1 MSRPE
6 YIEVEDNVNLH
17 VVDYGE
23 GPTVVFVH
31 GWPLSNAMFEY
42 QYSTLARQGLR
53 VVGISLRGYGL
64 SDKPY
69 GDYSYDRH
77 ADDLKCVFEQIAIV
91 EDAVLCGF
99 SMGGAVALHYAVKY
113 EGCHITRLALAGA
126 ALPVWTRRDGFDA
139 GHKLSEV
146 NDFIELNNTNRPE
159 LFKEFGKIFPAEESA
174 LPAGI
179 ADWLNTIH
187 LQSSGYATEQGLIAL
202 RDTDLREAVEMVSM
216 PTLILHGKKD
226 KICPFAFAEYIHE
239 HIPESELVSFENSG
253 HALFYEE
260 LDKFNEEIVR
270 FAKSEVEQ
278 TVE

>member
-1 MSRPE
+1 MLRPE

-23 GPTVVFVH
+23 GPTVIFIH

-42 QYSTLARQGLR
+42 QYSALARQGLR

-77 ADDLKCVFEQIAIV
+77 ADDLKAVFEQIDIV
-91 EDAVLCGF
+91 ENAVLCGF
-99 SMGGAVALHYAVKY
+99 SMGGAIALHYAVKY
-113 EGCHITRLALAGA
+113 QGQHISRLALAGA
-126 ALPVWTRRDGFDA
+126 ALPVWTRRDGFEA
-139 GHKLSEV
+139 GHGLREA
-146 NDFIELNNTNRPE
+146 NEFIELNNTNRPE
-159 LFKEFGKIFPAEESA
+159 LFKEFGKIFAASENA

-179 ADWLNTIH
+179 TEWLSEIQM
-187 LQSSGYATEQGLIAL
+187 QSSGYATEQGLIAL

-216 PTLILHGKKD
+216 PVLILHGKKD
-226 KICPFAFAEYIHE
+226 KICPFAFAEYMHE
-239 HIPESELVSFENSG
+239 HMPDSELVPFEHSG

-260 LDKFNEEIVR
+260 LEKFNESLVR
-270 FAKSEVEQ
+270 FAKSEIQQVI
-278 TVE
+278 T